1 MDHLIYEDSEIV
13 SARLITETTGKSPQV
28 PVLRVERAELCADF
42 GPRDILEDPWSGKP
56 SRERAADLVFAW
68 ANDPERP
75 AEDRREARLFL
86 SQWPTGPQLD
96 QISPSLPHD
105 AHRRGTVP

>member
-1 MDHLIYEDSEIV
+1 MDHLIYEDSEIG
-13 SARLITETTGKSPQV
+13 SARLIAETTGNSPKV
-28 PVLRVERAELCADF
+28 PVVRVERAKLCTDF
-42 GPRDILEDPWSGKP
+42 GPRDILEDPWSGEP
-56 SRERAADLVFAW
+56 SREHAADLVFAW

-75 AEDRREARLFL
+75 AEDRRDAHLFL
-86 SQWPTGPQLD
+86 SQWPTGPQLV